1 MRYLLLSVLVV
12 CVIGIMVPSAFA
24 EESFHKKIIF
34 DPSAS
39 AQVAELDE
47 INNRLYVLSENTKE
61 KPYTSE
67 IMIIDTSQNSFD
79 VIDAIHFDSLV
90 DFTIS
95 KSTNKIYVAPW
106 GSVYISVID
115 GTTLKEI
122 DRIYPDYAT
131 KDCDNSVN
139 WCDPVTK
146 EYGIFSHF
154 NNLIINETT
163 QELFAYSHVF
173 KKILVIDLDTKEY
186 VNYFTAINP
195 DMIGIDEERNL
206 LYYYDK
212 PSTPGKSGLK
222 DSALNGITQN
232 EACLNTTTY
241 FWCTPSNLQKKYSI
255 SDKYCTHC
263 FWDFTF
269 DKKNDLIY
277 VRLSDR
283 QNPNEFVVFNLKND
297 HTGISITNNLLFEN
311 PKPIIL
317 EDKNLMLFMQL
328 SGGIGHKLHGIIV
341 LDVKNITT
349 GEYEIV
355 KHIDQTDEQL
365 ERFLA
370 YDEKNGRLYG
380 KTADAIIA
388 YDIDKLLSSEEVS
401 EEELTQSLRLQNCW
415 SQYNDALSNL
425 AKQSMQGNL
434 DFLAFNNAKR
444 DLSNHYTELC
454 SQYVPEIE
462 SEPMITS
469 QPAEEKKGGNVGED
483 GLWLPSGGKCE
494 GKILNGV
501 CVVEEKKGGGC
512 LIATAAFG
520 SEMAP
525 QVQFLREIRDNT
537 VLQTESGTSFMTG
550 FNQFYYSFSP
560 YIADYERENPAF
572 KETVKLAL
580 TPLLTSL
587 TLLQYAD
594 IDSESEMLGYG
605 IGIILLNIGMYFVA
619 PAVLIMTVRKRI

>member
-1 MRYLLLSVLVV
+1 MKYLLLSVLVV
-12 CVIGIMVPSAFA
+12 CVIGVMVPSVFA

-401 EEELTQSLRLQNCW
+401 EEELTQSQRLQNCW
-415 SQYNDALSNL
+415 SQYTDAQSNL

-444 DLSNHYTELC
+444 DLSNHYAELC
-454 SQYVPEIE
+454 SQYKPASTGIEPE
-462 SEPMITS
+462 S
-469 QPAEEKKGGNVGED
+469 
-483 GLWLPSGGKCE
+483 SGGC
-494 GKILNGV
+494 GAGTVLVDGV
-501 CVVEEKKGGGC
+501 CQLSKVTTQTGPSYDPLFYDVMFYYFGIIAVIAVGGG
-512 LIATAAFG
+512 
-520 SEMAP
+520 
-525 QVQFLREIRDNT
+525 
-537 VLQTESGTSFMTG
+537 
-550 FNQFYYSFSP
+550 
-560 YIADYERENPAF
+560 
-572 KETVKLAL
+572 
-580 TPLLTSL
+580 
-587 TLLQYAD
+587 
-594 IDSESEMLGYG
+594 
-605 IGIILLNIGMYFVA
+605 IIVVIFV
-619 PAVLIMTVRKRI
+619 VRKRSKTPKPARQELDEYEEQYLAKEKPVKQKPKPVKQKPVEKKETSAFCENCGNTLNPKAKFCGSCGTPVS